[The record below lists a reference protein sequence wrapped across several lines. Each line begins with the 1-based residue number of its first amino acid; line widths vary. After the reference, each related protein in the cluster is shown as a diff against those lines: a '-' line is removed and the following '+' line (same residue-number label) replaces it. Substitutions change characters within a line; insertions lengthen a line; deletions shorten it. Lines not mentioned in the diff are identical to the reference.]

1 MKRNVLLFG
10 LIGVLFAGIGVYMGM
25 RASDHASPIAA
36 AAGGAAAKNDGA
48 AGASPAVSNLFA
60 QSMTEANGSG
70 KGLAQWKGKPMV
82 VNFWATW
89 CGPCVEEMPAL
100 SALQTEIAPK
110 HVQIVGIGID
120 SPTNIKEFASKYKIA
135 YPLYVAGMSG
145 TELSKQFGNQAGSL
159 PYTVLLSADGR
170 VLKTYLGKLK
180 MDELRRDI
188 AAL

>member
-25 RASDHASPIAA
+25 RASSHALPLAGSPAVA
-36 AAGGAAAKNDGA
+36 SSAAAKNA
-48 AGASPAVSNLFA
+48 APAVSNLFA
-60 QSMTEANGSG
+60 QSMTDANGG
-70 KGLAQWKGKPMV
+70 GPGLAQWRGKPIV

-100 SALQTEIAPK
+100 SALQAEVALK
-110 HVQIVGIGID
+110 NVQIVGIGID
-120 SPTNIKEFASKYKIA
+120 SPTNIKQFAAKYKIA

-180 MDELRRDI
+180 IDELRRDI

>member
-1 MKRNVLLFG
+1 MKRNVWLFG
-10 LIGVLFAGIGVYMGM
+10 LIGVLFASIGVYMGM
-25 RASDHASPIAA
+25 RASSHASPAVVETPAA
-36 AAGGAAAKNDGA
+36 SAAV
-48 AGASPAVSNLFA
+48 PAVSNLFA
-60 QSMTEANGSG
+60 QAMPDANGG
-70 KGLAQWKGKPMV
+70 AQGLAQWKGKPMV

-100 SALQTEIAPK
+100 SALQTEVATK
-110 HVQIVGIGID
+110 NVQIVGIGID
-120 SPTNIKEFASKYKIA
+120 SPTNIQEFAAKYKIS

-145 TELSKQFGNQAGSL
+145 TELSKQFGNRTGSL